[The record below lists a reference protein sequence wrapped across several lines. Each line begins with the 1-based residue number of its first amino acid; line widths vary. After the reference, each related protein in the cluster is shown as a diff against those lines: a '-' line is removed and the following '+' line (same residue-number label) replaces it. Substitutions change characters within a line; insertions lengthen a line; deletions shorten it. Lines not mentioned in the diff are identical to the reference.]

1 MEDIVR
7 ILFLQKQKLP
17 GKVTDLGRLHSS
29 WLILT
34 LHWPRR
40 AGTHSPS
47 TLILTYLWFVQALG
61 AGCRWFYEKFW
72 GVFWGYD
79 TAQRHVF
86 SSEAHG
92 IGSSFAQRHS
102 YPKCF
107 KILKA
112 RGSESAQSLRCMEFY
127 FISHNM
133 SCFTLSGFSSC
144 TCLLCRLTC
153 DLCALSYGHISHL
166 CFLSRFL
173 TAGLN
178 IVAQIQVW
186 HYFRIG
192 LYLV

>member
-61 AGCRWFYEKFW
+61 AGCLWFYEKFW

-102 YPKCF
+102 YPKASYL
-107 KILKA
+107 ILIKT
-112 RGSESAQSLRCMEFY
+112 SSLFAWQLFCSFSFWAFACAVRSPCA
-127 FISHNM
+127 S
-133 SCFTLSGFSSC
+133 SGWRQNWMF
-144 TCLLCRLTC
+144 
-153 DLCALSYGHISHL
+153 
-166 CFLSRFL
+166 
-173 TAGLN
+173 
-178 IVAQIQVW
+178 
-186 HYFRIG
+186 
-192 LYLV
+192 